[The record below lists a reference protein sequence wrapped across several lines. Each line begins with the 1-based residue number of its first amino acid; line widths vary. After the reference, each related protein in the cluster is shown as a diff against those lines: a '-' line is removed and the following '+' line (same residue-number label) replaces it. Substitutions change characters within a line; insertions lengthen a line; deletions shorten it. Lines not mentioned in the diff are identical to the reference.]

1 MSTLTGFQFG
11 VKINE
16 KSSRPRHH
24 SKGIPSA
31 PLKKRRFDD
40 ESEKYKAPR
49 ISTINKRAKHP
60 IIRGERLPI
69 NRLIETLNRHSVN
82 NLLADLVKI
91 HPEIVKTIHDI
102 QPKVEVQDAMT
113 IIQSKFDAISEN
125 LPYKGDIENDYSYL
139 RIKPFLNEFL
149 NCLSDYILNYLPPIE
164 TNFLNSL
171 TFLDFVTNM
180 IIKLPHFTNN
190 EYKYIKTKCYEQ
202 VSNTWIIILNNL
214 VEDTASNEEDH
225 ENESEEDDID
235 PEVLFNL
242 MKIINDLGLKQKLQ
256 MYNELSENKF
266 ERVMNYIDHKCD
278 LFNQNNNVDNGLR
291 DLISV
296 DYSNYSLTANTSN

>member
-1 MSTLTGFQFG
+1 M
-11 VKINE
+11 
-16 KSSRPRHH
+16 
-24 SKGIPSA
+24 
-31 PLKKRRFDD
+31 
-40 ESEKYKAPR
+40 
-49 ISTINKRAKHP
+49 
-60 IIRGERLPI
+60 
-69 NRLIETLNRHSVN
+69 N